1 MSPTHART
9 GPRGSA
15 GGRRSGSYVPALD
28 GVRGLAII
36 MVLFVHFIG
45 DAHAYSGFERILM
58 KASNYGF
65 YGVDLF
71 FVLSGYLIT
80 GILYDSKGSSHYFRN
95 FYMRRI
101 LRIFPLYYGVLFL
114 LFFVLRLVPSVYP
127 PALLESSRQQSWIWP
142 YGVNVFVALRGEWAL
157 PYVSHFWSLAVEEH
171 FYLVWPAVV
180 AFASRETLLKIC
192 SACALFALIL
202 RITLALS
209 GLNEISIQVL
219 TPCRLDALCIGGFLA
234 VASRSDARDRLAR
247 AARPA
252 LLLFGA
258 SIVLVSVWSS
268 TTHRLLAIV
277 HPIRGSLIAL
287 FFGALLIACVNAD
300 GADWLGRFFG
310 HRVMRFFGKYSYGI
324 YVFHGIIAYFL
335 GDKQTENVLSRW
347 IGSHLAAVLLQAAA
361 GVGLSVLVS
370 VGSYE
375 WFEKRFLRLKRLF
388 GDEAPRSVEVVATPA
403 EAESVRVS

>member
-1 MSPTHART
+1 M
-9 GPRGSA
+9 
-15 GGRRSGSYVPALD
+15 LD

-45 DAHAYSGFERILM
+45 DAQAYSAFERILM
-58 KASNYGF
+58 KASNYGLN
-65 YGVDLF
+65 GVDLF

-80 GILYDSKGSSHYFRN
+80 GILYDSKGSSRYFRN

-101 LRIFPLYYGVLFL
+101 LRIFPLYYAVLFL
-114 LFFVLRLVPSVYP
+114 LFFVLPQFPSLYP
-127 PALLESSRQQSWIWP
+127 PALHESSRQQPWIWP
-142 YGVNVFVALRGEWAL
+142 YGVNLFVALRGEWAL

-180 AFASRETLLKIC
+180 AFASRESLLKIC
-192 SACALFALIL
+192 SACALLSLIL
-202 RITLALS
+202 RIALALA

-252 LLLFGA
+252 MLLFGA
-258 SIVLVSVWSS
+258 SILVVSIWCS
-268 TTHRLLAIV
+268 TTHLFLAV
-277 HPIRGSLIAL
+277 FHPIRGSLIAL

-300 GADWLGRFFG
+300 RVDWLGRFFG
-310 HRVMRFFGKYSYGI
+310 NRGMLFFGKYSYGI

-335 GDKQTENVLSRW
+335 GDKQTENVVASW
-347 IGSHLAAVLLQAAA
+347 IGSHLAAVLLQAAI
-361 GVGLSVLVS
+361 GVALSVLVS
-370 VGSYE
+370 VVSYE
-375 WFEKRFLRLKRLF
+375 WFEKRFLRLKRWF
-388 GDEAPRSVEVVATPA
+388 GDEAPTAVDAVAAPVEAK
-403 EAESVRVS
+403 SVRVS